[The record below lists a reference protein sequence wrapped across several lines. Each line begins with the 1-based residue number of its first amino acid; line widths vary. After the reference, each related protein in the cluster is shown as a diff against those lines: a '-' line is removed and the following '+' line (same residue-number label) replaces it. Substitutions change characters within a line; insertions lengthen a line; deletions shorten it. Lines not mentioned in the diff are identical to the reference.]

1 MHELRKAGL
10 PTGTSSRVGIAIW
23 KYRLSGWLV
32 ADASYI
38 REVGSD
44 LDLCQVIVRID
55 EDSHVVV
62 VRKCP
67 FKRTDVD
74 KPDVTEFTVRD
85 GECETLFSGLGYYL

>member
-1 MHELRKAGL
+1 MPPISERSALTWA
-10 PTGTSSRVGIAIW
+10 
-23 KYRLSGWLV
+23 
-32 ADASYI
+32 
-38 REVGSD
+38 
-44 LDLCQVIVRID
+44 LCQVIVRID

-74 KPDVTEFTVRD
+74 KPDITEWALVDVADIGHSGQPGIILEGDAYEDHWFEVVTVRD